1 MRGKKW
7 FRVTKKII
15 SDDWTLKD
23 MKRFKKAEKY
33 YIKGR
38 QQKVTSK
45 TKTHVKSDCR
55 ESRHKAKTIDSDKLV
70 SMSCQGI
77 KLI

>member
-7 FRVTKKII
+7 FGVTKKII

-45 TKTHVKSDCR
+45 TKTH
-55 ESRHKAKTIDSDKLV
+55 
-70 SMSCQGI
+70 SC
-77 KLI
+77 KE